1 MSEEFC
7 YMEEL
12 KKSKSKN
19 RTAEKSIGKRT
30 NEKNPYS
37 LLSEIQY
44 PIKTKARSPLIKIY
58 YAKVG

>member
-1 MSEEFC
+1 MLKEKYLTLIANILSNLKMSREFC

-30 NEKNPYS
+30 NEKKPYS
-37 LLSEIQY
+37 LLSEIQ
-44 PIKTKARSPLIKIY
+44 
-58 YAKVG
+58 